1 MAETVKIVIDADDKA
16 SKEIQ
21 GVHSALDKLGGMA
34 KGLAL
39 GGIAV
44 GVAGIAAL
52 GTVLMDSVSAA
63 MEAQAAQAQLA
74 AVIESTGGVAGVT
87 ADMANRLATELQ
99 NVTRFEDDAVL
110 GAESILLTFTNIGR
124 EVFPDAMWAAADLSQ
139 ALGTDLQSSVMMLG
153 KALNDPLS
161 GITALKRAGVQLTD
175 QQEAMIKKMVD
186 AGDTMGAQKIILQE
200 LETQVGGSAKAYG
213 ETFAGKLEIFNNKL
227 GDVKETIGNALIP
240 ALSTLVDSLGPKL
253 IEWAGAFAKWV
264 ETDGAR
270 VIQDLV
276 DGFIE
281 FIPKIEEAFGLIRNF
296 LTDDSENFVLLW
308 QGVQKAI
315 EDLTPV
321 FDFFKQMVSDFVD
334 DWNALAGSIQSALD
348 AWNRWRDAQGAA
360 GGGGS
365 GAGGNGGS
373 NGVYWYNYPGG
384 SGNSLPMGGN
394 GAPITVNVNI
404 AGSAD
409 ARTMRGAV
417 LDALSLARARGM
429 A

>member
-52 GTVLMDSVSAA
+52 GNVLMDSVSAA

-175 QQEAMIKKMVD
+175 QQEAMIKKMIE

-213 ETFAGKLEIFNNKL
+213 ETLAGKLEIFNNKL

-253 IEWAGAFAKWV
+253 IEWAEAFAKWV

>member
-52 GTVLMDSVSAA
+52 GNVLMDSVSAA

-74 AVIESTGGVAGVT
+74 AVIESTGGIAGVT

-175 QQEAMIKKMVD
+175 QQEAMIKKMIE

-213 ETFAGKLEIFNNKL
+213 ETLAGKLEIFNNKL

-240 ALSTLVDSLGPKL
+240 ALSTLVDRLGPKL

>member
-52 GTVLMDSVSAA
+52 GNVLMDSVSAA

-74 AVIESTGGVAGVT
+74 AVIESTGGIAGVT

-175 QQEAMIKKMVD
+175 QQEAMIKKMIE

-213 ETFAGKLEIFNNKL
+213 ETLAGKLEIFNNTL

-253 IEWAGAFAKWV
+253 IEWAEAFAKWV

>member
-52 GTVLMDSVSAA
+52 GNVLMDSVSAA

-74 AVIESTGGVAGVT
+74 AVIESTGGIAGVT

-175 QQEAMIKKMVD
+175 QQEAMIKKMIE

-213 ETFAGKLEIFNNKL
+213 ETLAGKLEIFNNKL

-253 IEWAGAFAKWV
+253 IEWAEAFAKWV

>member
-52 GTVLMDSVSAA
+52 GNVLMDSVSAA

-74 AVIESTGGVAGVT
+74 AVIESTGGIAGVT

-175 QQEAMIKKMVD
+175 QQEAMIKKMIE

-213 ETFAGKLEIFNNKL
+213 ETLAGKLEIFNNKL

-240 ALSTLVDSLGPKL
+240 ALSTLVDTLGPKL